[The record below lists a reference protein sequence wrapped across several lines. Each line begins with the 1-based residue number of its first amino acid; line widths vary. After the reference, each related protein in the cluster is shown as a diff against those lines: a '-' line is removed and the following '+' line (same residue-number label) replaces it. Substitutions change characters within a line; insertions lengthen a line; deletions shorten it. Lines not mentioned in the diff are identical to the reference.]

1 MGKVEALQRSLSCI
15 INLKIPRTPDEK
27 YSFRK
32 ISMMIDVFGLSLVD
46 WACC

>member
-1 MGKVEALQRSLSCI
+1 MGEVEALRRNISCI
-15 INLKIPRTPDEK
+15 IDLIIHRTPDEK